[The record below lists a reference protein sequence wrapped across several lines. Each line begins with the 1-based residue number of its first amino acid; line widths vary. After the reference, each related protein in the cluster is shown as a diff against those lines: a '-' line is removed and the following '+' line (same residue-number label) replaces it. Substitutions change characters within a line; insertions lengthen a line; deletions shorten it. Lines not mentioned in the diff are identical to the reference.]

1 MEFGQLSSMLAT
13 LREMFDENPN
23 GMTIDAEL
31 SRMLGGGLR
40 DMHCAALKLEQWVLQ
55 HVETVHDTAAVGLGR
70 STRPVPPYIDN
81 VIAFP
86 LPLRPS
92 PIGGGAA

>member
-40 DMHCAALKLEQWVLQ
+40 DMHCAALKMEQWVLQ
-55 HVETVHDTAAVGLGR
+55 HVETLHDTAAVGLGR
-70 STRPVPPYIDN
+70 STRPVPPYFDN
-81 VIAFP
+81 VITFP
-86 LPLRPS
+86 RPLRPA